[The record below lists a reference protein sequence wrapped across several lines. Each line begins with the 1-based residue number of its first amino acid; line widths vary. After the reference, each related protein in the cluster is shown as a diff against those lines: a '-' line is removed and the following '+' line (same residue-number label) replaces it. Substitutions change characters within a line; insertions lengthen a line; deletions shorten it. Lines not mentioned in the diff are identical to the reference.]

1 MTTNQI
7 GIQEFVQRETIY
19 CVSSL
24 VHTLTQE
31 NKLDGELAFSLW
43 QGKVDYEAAEYEI
56 NQAGGSL
63 LEEDDYWGVYGDN
76 VCYWLIDPNHNSK
89 DEAIT
94 DYFDGDLD
102 SYRSEVF
109 EHWLVSSWLGQK
121 LIEQEETVVEFYGL
135 TVWGRTTTGQAIYC
149 DDVIQEIYN
158 DLINSR
164 RD

>member
-24 VHTLTQE
+24 VCTLTQE

-43 QGKVDYEAAEYEI
+43 QGKVDYETAEYEI
-56 NQAGGSL
+56 NQARGKL
-63 LEEDDYWGVYGDN
+63 LQEDGYWGVYGEN
-76 VCYWLIDPNHNSK
+76 VCYWIIDPCHNSK
-89 DEAIT
+89 NDAID

-109 EHWLVSSWLGQK
+109 EHWLVSSWLAQK
-121 LIEQEETVVEFYGL
+121 LIEQGETVVEFYGL

-149 DDVIQEIYN
+149 DYVIQEIYN
-158 DLINSR
+158 DLISQTNG
-164 RD
+164 